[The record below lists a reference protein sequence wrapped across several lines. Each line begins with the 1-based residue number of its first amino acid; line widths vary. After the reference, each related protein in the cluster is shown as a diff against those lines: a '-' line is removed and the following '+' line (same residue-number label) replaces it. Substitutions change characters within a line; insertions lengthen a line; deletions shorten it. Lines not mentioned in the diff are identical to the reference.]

1 MQCLCL
7 WTKGVSMQ
15 VDPHGKTWN
24 RLRASIGQPTFME
37 KPLVRHSNHVGVVTA
52 STPQGNGKAVVT
64 K

>member
-1 MQCLCL
+1 
-7 WTKGVSMQ
+7 MQ